1 MIIKT
6 TPDKNKASALIIMA
20 EITLERLKSTDK
32 LKYPANTLNDYYD
45 IIHKLMEAAASI
57 NGMKIKGDG
66 AHKELIDF
74 ISASMAL
81 SEGKRVFLQQLREY
95 RNRMHYEGFAIR
107 DIFINANEALILEI
121 INTIKEHLK
130 GRI

>member
-20 EITLERLKSTDK
+20 ESTLERLKSTDK

-95 RNRMHYEGFAIR
+95 RNRIYYEGFAIR